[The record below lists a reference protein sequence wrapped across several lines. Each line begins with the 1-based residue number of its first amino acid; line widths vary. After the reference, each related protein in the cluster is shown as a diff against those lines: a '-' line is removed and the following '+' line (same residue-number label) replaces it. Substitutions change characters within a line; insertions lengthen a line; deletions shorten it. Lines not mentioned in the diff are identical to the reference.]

1 MLFVSDEQREFLD
14 LDGAPLPF
22 IDDKRGRCYMLM
34 PVNFTRSPGSGVY
47 ARVPGIRAVG
57 EAERGAMAAIKGSKD
72 DRVMALALA
81 TIGAQQT

>member
-34 PVNFTRSPGSGVY
+34 PVNFTRGPGGRVF
-47 ARVPGIRAVG
+47 ARIPGIRAVG
-57 EAERGAMAAIKGSKD
+57 EADQPTE
-72 DRVMALALA
+72 ALA
-81 TIGAQQT
+81 TLAVLIKEKLEIL